1 MGYEVFLDLALIII
15 FAKVFGIL
23 ARKLKAPQ
31 VVGEILA
38 GLLLGPAILGWVQAS
53 EFLATMAEI
62 GVVLLM
68 FSAGLE
74 TNLRQ
79 LARSGLVATLIAC
92 FGVAVPM
99 AGGTALYMLYYGVN
113 SFSGPE
119 FHEAIFIGC
128 IMTATSV
135 GITVE
140 ALREMGYLKGRVGTT
155 ILSAAIIDDV
165 IGIIVL
171 TFVLGLKDE
180 SLSPLT
186 TVRNTVLFF
195 AAAFLLGYVC
205 YRLFRKYDQ
214 LHPHTRRIPI
224 LGLAL
229 CLLIAYS
236 AEKFFGIADITGA
249 FVAGIILCNIRD
261 SKYIAEKMDINSY
274 MLFGPVFFASI
285 GIKTSIDTMSV
296 SLLVFSI
303 LFVIVAMVT
312 KVIGCGAMAKMCKF
326 KNNEALKIGCGM
338 MTRGEVALI
347 ISQKGLKVGLM
358 TSDYFTAVILL
369 IIVSSIVTPITLKLC
384 FNKWKDAECEA
395 DATESIASED
405 EDTDSDDATTAET
418 VASENMVAPAA
429 IVGGKN
435 GENECRNTLS

>member
-1 MGYEVFLDLALIII
+1 MGYKVFLDLALIII

-31 VVGEILA
+31 VVGEIIA
-38 GLLLGPAILGWVQAS
+38 GLLIGPAVLGWVQGS
-53 EFLATMAEI
+53 DFLSTMAEI

-92 FGVAVPM
+92 FGVAIPM
-99 AGGTALYMLYYGVN
+99 VGGTALYMTYYGIN
-113 SFSGPE
+113 SFSGDG

-140 ALREMGYLKGRVGTT
+140 SLREMGYLKGRVGTT

-171 TFVLGLKDE
+171 TFVLGMKDK
-180 SLSPLT
+180 SISPVE

-195 AAAFLLGYVC
+195 ACAFLLGYVC
-205 YRLFRKYDQ
+205 YRLFRKYDSM
-214 LHPHTRRIPI
+214 HPHTRRIPI
-224 LGLAL
+224 YGLAL
-229 CLLIAYS
+229 CLFIAYS
-236 AEKFFGIADITGA
+236 AERFFGIADITGA

-285 GIKTSIDTMSV
+285 GIKTTLDSMSV
-296 SLLVFSI
+296 SLFVFSL
-303 LFVIVAMVT
+303 LFVLVAMLS
-312 KVIGCGAMAKMCKF
+312 KVIGCGLMARMCRF
-326 KNNEALKIGCGM
+326 RWNESLKIGCGM

-347 ISQKGLKVGLM
+347 ISKKGLEVGLM
-358 TSDYFTAVILL
+358 KANYFTAVILL
-369 IIVSSIVTPITLKLC
+369 IIISSIVTPIALKLC
-384 FNKWKDAECEA
+384 FNRWPDTECAPEGALPDA
-395 DATESIASED
+395 SP
-405 EDTDSDDATTAET
+405 
-418 VASENMVAPAA
+418 APAA
-429 IVGGKN
+429 AAK
-435 GENECRNTLS
+435 S